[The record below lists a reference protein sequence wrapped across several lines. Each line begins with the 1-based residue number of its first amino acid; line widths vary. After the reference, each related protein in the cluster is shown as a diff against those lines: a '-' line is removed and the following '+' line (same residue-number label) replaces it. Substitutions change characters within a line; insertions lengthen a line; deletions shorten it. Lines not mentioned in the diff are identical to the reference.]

1 MKEDGK
7 LIDFLAKR
15 LEGNVSGDPPR
26 LDAILREAT
35 ACARARSRMRRLRTC
50 IWGGALAAAVLA
62 VICIFAVHVQPHP
75 LSSEDV
81 AVQGGVSEEPSSNKV
96 VADVIDILRAVDGD
110 ELEEEENA
118 SEVELLLA
126 WQDAPYESAVSGLFS
141 EN

>member
-62 VICIFAVHVQPHP
+62 VICIFAVHVQPHSLP
-75 LSSEDV
+75 TKDV
-81 AVQGGVSEEPSSNKV
+81 AVQGGVSKETSSEEV
-96 VADVIDILRAVDGD
+96 VVDVINILRAVDGD
-110 ELEEEENA
+110 ELEEEEEA
-118 SEVELLLA
+118 SEVEMLLA
-126 WQDAPYESAVSGLFS
+126 WQDAPYEDAVSGLFS

>member
-7 LIDFLAKR
+7 LIDFLTKR
-15 LEGNVSGDPPR
+15 LEGNASGDPPR

-35 ACARARSRMRRLRTC
+35 ACARARSRVRRLHMC
-50 IWGGALAAAVLA
+50 IWGGALAAAALA

-75 LSSEDV
+75 LPSEDV

-96 VADVIDILRAVDGD
+96 VADVIDILRTVDGD
-110 ELEEEENA
+110 DLEEDET
-118 SEVELLLA
+118 SEVEILLA
-126 WQDAPYESAVSGLFS
+126 WQDAPYENAVSGLFS

>member
-7 LIDFLAKR
+7 LIDFLTER
-15 LEGNVSGDPPR
+15 LEGDVPGNPPR

-35 ACARARSRMRRLRTC
+35 SCARARSRIRRLRTC

-75 LSSEDV
+75 LPSEGD
-81 AVQGGVSEEPSSNKV
+81 AVQEVASQATASKDV
-96 VADVIDILRAVDGD
+96 VVDVIDILRTVDGD
-110 ELEEEENA
+110 ELEEEEEA
-118 SEVELLLA
+118 SEVEMLLA
-126 WQDAPYESAVSGLFS
+126 WQDAPYEDAVSGLFS